1 MSHKAKSAA
10 FNTPT
15 SDPTIIRDNMERYG
29 ESLEAMK
36 KPWGLY
42 GFQLE
47 KNKPRKRAKNCKNYV
62 YTRIYTYMD
71 VR

>member
-1 MSHKAKSAA
+1 MSHKAKSAV

-36 KPWGLY
+36 KPWGPY

-47 KNKPRKRAKNCKNYV
+47 KNKPRKRAKN
-62 YTRIYTYMD
+62 
-71 VR
+71 